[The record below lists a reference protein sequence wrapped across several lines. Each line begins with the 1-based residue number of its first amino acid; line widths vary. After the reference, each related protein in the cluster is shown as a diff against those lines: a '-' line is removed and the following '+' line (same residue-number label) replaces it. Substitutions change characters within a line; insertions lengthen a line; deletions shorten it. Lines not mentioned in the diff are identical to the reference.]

1 MSKNKVYE
9 LRLSEDGLQ
18 ILSKALSIYQLKI
31 SENINECRQLGIYAD
46 VTSAQNILCEVH
58 EIRMILDNTICKIEA
73 YRNLLNSC
81 K

>member
-1 MSKNKVYE
+1 MNNDKVYE
-9 LRLSEDGLQ
+9 LRLNEDGLQ

-31 SENINECRQLGIYAD
+31 SENINVCRELGIYTNAIS
-46 VTSAQNILCEVH
+46 TRNILCEVH
-58 EIRMILDNTICKIEA
+58 ELRTILNDTICKIEA

>member
-1 MSKNKVYE
+1 MNNDKVYE
-9 LRLSEDGLQ
+9 LRLNEDGLQ

-31 SENINECRQLGIYAD
+31 SENINECRELGIYTNAIS
-46 VTSAQNILCEVH
+46 TRNILSEVH
-58 EIRMILDNTICKIEA
+58 ELRTILNDTICKIEA

>member
-18 ILSKALSIYQLKI
+18 ILSKALSLYQSKI
-31 SENINECRQLGIYAD
+31 SANINEGRCLGICTN
-46 VTSAQNILCEVH
+46 VISTQNILHEVH
-58 EIRMILDNTICKIEA
+58 ELRIILDDTICKIEA

>member
-18 ILSKALSIYQLKI
+18 ILSKALSLYQLKI
-31 SENINECRQLGIYAD
+31 SENINECRELGIYTNAIS
-46 VTSAQNILCEVH
+46 TRNILCEVH
-58 EIRMILDNTICKIEA
+58 ELRTILNDTICKIEA

>member
-18 ILSKALSIYQLKI
+18 ILSKALSLYQSKI
-31 SENINECRQLGIYAD
+31 NENINEGRQLGIYTNAIS
-46 VTSAQNILCEVH
+46 TRNILCEVH
-58 EIRMILDNTICKIEA
+58 ELRTILNDTICKIEA
-73 YRNLLNSC
+73 YRNLLNSR